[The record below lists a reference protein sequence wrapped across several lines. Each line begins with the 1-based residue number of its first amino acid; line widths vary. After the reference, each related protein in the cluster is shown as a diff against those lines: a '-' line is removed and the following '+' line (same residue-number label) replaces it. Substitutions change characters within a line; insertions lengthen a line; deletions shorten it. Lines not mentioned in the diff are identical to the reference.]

1 MKKEDGQMIRFKN
14 RFTVGVLAVVL
25 VVCISS
31 FAFSQVVRT
40 ACEES
45 GFEQYTSYE
54 EMWDYLQKIQ
64 ATSTEML
71 LGTFGITIEGREQ
84 PYAVFSR
91 PLITQPW
98 EALVS
103 GKPIVVL
110 AANVHGGERTLR
122 ESNLILTRELATK
135 GSDMNW
141 LLDDLVVI
149 VVPSVN
155 PDGFVR
161 GSRGNSLGIDM
172 NRDYMKLE
180 QPSLRNF
187 VQNILL
193 TWHPHV
199 TVDGHNGGSFPYNV
213 TYQANSHASPDQ
225 RITILADQEIFPFI
239 DRKMEAQGYKSWYY
253 SGGDSTSWRGGGFDP
268 RISRN
273 YAAFINCVGILF
285 ESPGRQER
293 EPGIKSG
300 VVAYK
305 AVVQYA
311 YQNAERLKM
320 VVDRARRE
328 TIEMGQNAMGNIP
341 IQVRYVPE
349 DYKVS
354 YEIGITVGGTID
366 PETGRRTGGT
376 REIVKITGADLV
388 KKPEITKTRPRPYA
402 YVLEAR
408 AWKAVELLKQH
419 KIMIEVLQEDT
430 EIDVEAYN
438 MTNVEFSP
446 EYDHPASVTVTFA
459 DETVKQT
466 QTFPKGTYI
475 IRTGQV
481 MGRVVAHLLEPE
493 TNDNVV
499 KWNAMDALLPSAG
512 RGRGM
517 ATFTRARR
525 DTTAVPVQ
533 ARFMRARVD
542 TTVQVQ
548 VPQIQEQEPRPRIF
562 PIFKIMTPTKLP
574 TKMLKY

>member
-1 MKKEDGQMIRFKN
+1 MIRFKN
-14 RFTVGVLAVVL
+14 LFTAGILAVVL
-25 VVCISS
+25 VACISS
-31 FAFSQVVRT
+31 FAFSQVVLT
-40 ACEES
+40 PCEES
-45 GFEQYTSYE
+45 GFQQYTSYE
-54 EMWDYLQKIQ
+54 EMLDYLQKIQ
-64 ATSTEML
+64 ATTTEML
-71 LGTFGITIEGREQ
+71 LGTFGKSIEGREQ

-98 EALVS
+98 EALAS

-122 ESNLILTRELATK
+122 ESNLILIRELATK

-141 LLDDLVVI
+141 MLDDLIVI
-149 VVPSVN
+149 MVPSIN

-161 GSRGNSLGIDM
+161 ASRGNSLGIDM

-180 QPSLRNF
+180 QPALRNF

-199 TVDGHNGGSFPYNV
+199 TVDGHNGGSFPYNIC
-213 TYQANSHASPDQ
+213 YQANSHASPDQ

-300 VVAYK
+300 AVAYK

-328 TIEMGQNAMGNIP
+328 TIEMGQNATGDIP

-354 YEIGITVGGTID
+354 YEIGITVGGTRD

-376 REIVKITGADLV
+376 TEIVKITGADLV
-388 KKPEITKTRPRPYA
+388 KKPEIIKTRPRPYA

-408 AWKAVELLKQH
+408 AWKAVELLKKH
-419 KIMIEVLQEDT
+419 KIMVEVLQEDT
-430 EIDVEAYN
+430 EIDIEAYN
-438 MTNVEFSP
+438 MTNIEFGP

-459 DETVKQT
+459 DETVKET
-466 QTFPKGTYI
+466 RTFPKGTYI

-481 MGRVVAHLLEPE
+481 MGRVAAHLLEPE
-493 TNDNVV
+493 TDDNVV
-499 KWNAMDALLPSAG
+499 KWNTMDALLPSAG
-512 RGRGM
+512 RGRGTTVFM
-517 ATFTRARR
+517 RARR
-525 DTTAVPVQ
+525 DTTAVQVPVQ
-533 ARFMRARVD
+533 MM
-542 TTVQVQ
+542 QQ
-548 VPQIQEQEPRPRIF
+548 QEPRPRIF

-574 TKMLKY
+574 TTMLKY

>member
-1 MKKEDGQMIRFKN
+1 MIRFKN
-14 RFTVGVLAVVL
+14 GFTAGILAVVL

-31 FAFSQVVRT
+31 FAFSQVILT

-45 GFEQYTSYE
+45 GFQQYTSFE

-71 LGTFGITIEGREQ
+71 LGTFGKSIEGREQ

-98 EALVS
+98 EALAS

-122 ESNLILTRELATK
+122 ESILILTRELATK

-161 GSRGNSLGIDM
+161 ASRGNSLGIDM

-193 TWHPHV
+193 TWHPHI

-285 ESPGRQER
+285 ESPGGQER
-293 EPGIKSG
+293 ELGVKSG

-328 TIEMGQNAMGNIP
+328 TIEMGQNATGEIP

-354 YEIGITVGGTID
+354 YEIGIIPG
-366 PETGRRTGGT
+366 GRRPGMT
-376 REIVKITGADLV
+376 RQETDSLRQIVKITGADLV

-438 MTNVEFSP
+438 MTNIEFSP

-533 ARFMRARVD
+533 VRFMRARVD

-548 VPQIQEQEPRPRIF
+548 VPQAQEQEPRPRIF